1 MKTMTLKQKLLILT
15 VVLVVL
21 IALLSMFF
29 ISRLGAISKIHQKVA
44 DITVPQQKVTSAMT
58 VALLDAKLNLYNLVK
73 VDRDLEKFT
82 ALKKIIQTKLNEYQ
96 ILERALLNGHEY
108 LGKEIKGIEGLKVMP
123 CDKGG
128 EIESLTKNASIQFED
143 FKNICNQIID
153 QKGEE
158 VELTKSFGEADKK
171 GGGNTGVVKD
181 LDDSLG
187 KLAASQDD
195 IQFQSMIFDIKRYQ
209 DKIIRDPN
217 KNDMDEIKMVF
228 ENLILVANDSGK
240 QAAADY
246 FSLYESVAKKLLRVV
261 NLKTSIDQLNNKDL
275 EDKHELL
282 DRALNALVAKTHE
295 EMIRDSSEAAA
306 MEKNVKLGAIIICI
320 VVIGFSSVF
329 GYFFSGNLTKKLGK
343 IIYKLTESEEHL
355 AAACAQVSS
364 ANQSVAQGASQ
375 QAASIEETS
384 SSMEEMASMTKMN
397 ADHANQADT
406 MMKSVSQNIHA
417 VGKLSELILNSMT
430 KISQAGQDTSKI
442 VKSMDKIAF
451 QTNLLSLN
459 AAVEAAHAGEAGAGF
474 AVVANE
480 VRNLAGRAAT
490 EAKSTSDL
498 LEIIVKEINECFDT
512 VKKTGSLFKDMYK
525 DVLKVVELVAE
536 ISAASKEQSEGINQ
550 VNKAVGEMDSV
561 AQQNAANA
569 EESASASEEMN
580 AQTEK
585 LKAMIKELNNMVGEG
600 KVGFTTHDASSLHE
614 SKKPFHQ
621 LIFSKAQKKFANN
634 KKAIPPQGSLTDSV
648 IPFDEKETNN
658 F

>member
-1 MKTMTLKQKLLILT
+1 MIKQKLIILT

-21 IALLSMFF
+21 VTLLSIFF
-29 ISRLGAISKIHQKVA
+29 ISQLGAISKIHQKVA
-44 DITVPQQKVTSAMT
+44 DITVPLQKVTSAMT

-96 ILERALLNGHEY
+96 ILEQALLNGHED
-108 LGKEIKGIEGLKVMP
+108 LGKEIKGLEGLKVMP

-158 VELTKSFGEADKK
+158 VKLTKSFGEADKK

-240 QAAADY
+240 QAAANY
-246 FSLYESVAKKLLRVV
+246 FSLYEGVANKLLRVM
-261 NLKTSIDQLNNKDL
+261 NLKNSIDQLNNKDL

-282 DRALNALVAKTHE
+282 GRALTALVARTHD

-306 MEKNVKLGAIIICI
+306 MEKNVKLFAIIICI

-355 AAACAQVSS
+355 ATACAQVSS

-397 ADHANQADT
+397 ADHANQADKLMQNALQVMT
-406 MMKSVSQNIHA
+406 EVQKS
-417 VGKLSELILNSMT
+417 SEDVANSMS
-430 KISQAGQDTSKI
+430 KISQASQETSKI
-442 VKSMDKIAF
+442 VKTIDEIAF
-451 QTNLLSLN
+451 QTNLLALN
-459 AAVEAAHAGEAGAGF
+459 AAVEAARAGEAGAGF

-480 VRNLAGRAAT
+480 VRNLAGRAASA
-490 EAKSTSDL
+490 AKSTSDL
-498 LEIIVKEINECFDT
+498 IEGIVKQINEGSQT
-512 VKKTGSLFKDMYK
+512 VKKTGSLFKDLVGNVRK
-525 DVLKVVELVAE
+525 GGELVAE

-550 VNKAVGEMDSV
+550 VNKAVGDMDSV

-569 EESASASEEMN
+569 EESASAAEEMN

-585 LKAMIKELNNMVGEG
+585 LKTMIKELNNMVGEG
-600 KVGFTTHDASSLHE
+600 KVGFTMQDASSLNE
-614 SKKPFHQ
+614 SKKSIHK
-621 LIFSKAQKKFANN
+621 LIFSKVQKKFANN
-634 KKAIPPQGSLTDSV
+634 KKAIPPQRSLTDSV
-648 IPFDEKETNN
+648 IPFDEKETND

>member
-1 MKTMTLKQKLLILT
+1 MTIKQKLLILT
-15 VVLVVL
+15 VVIVVF
-21 IALLSMFF
+21 IALLSVFF
-29 ISRLGAISKIHQKVA
+29 ISRLGVISKINQKVA
-44 DITVPQQKVTSAMT
+44 DITVPLQKVTSAMT
-58 VALLDAKLNLYNLVK
+58 VALLDAKLNLYNLLK

-82 ALKKIIQTKLNEYQ
+82 VLKKIIQTKLNEYQ
-96 ILERALLNGHEY
+96 ILERALLNGHED
-108 LGKEIKGIEGLKVMP
+108 LGKEIKSLEGLKVMP

-128 EIESLTKNASIQFED
+128 EIEGLTKMASVQFED

-158 VELTKSFGEADKK
+158 VALTKNIGGVDKK

-187 KLAASQDD
+187 KLAAAQDD

-246 FSLYESVAKKLLRVV
+246 FALYESIADRLLRIV
-261 NLKTSIDQLNNKDL
+261 NLKNSIDQLNNKEL

-282 DRALNALVAKTHE
+282 GRALTGLLARTHD

-306 MEKNVKLGAIIICI
+306 MEKNVKWFTIIICI
-320 VVIGFSSVF
+320 IGVGVSSIFV
-329 GYFFSGNLTKKLGK
+329 YFFSDNITKKLGR

-355 AAACAQVSS
+355 STACIQVSS

-397 ADHANQADT
+397 ADHANQADKLMRNALQVMT
-406 MMKSVSQNIHA
+406 EVQKS
-417 VGKLSELILNSMT
+417 SEDVANSMS
-430 KISQAGQDTSKI
+430 KISQASQETSKI
-442 VKSMDKIAF
+442 VKTIDEIAF
-451 QTNLLSLN
+451 QTNLLALN
-459 AAVEAAHAGEAGAGF
+459 AAVEAARAGEAGAGF

-480 VRNLAGRAAT
+480 VRNLAARAASA
-490 EAKSTSDL
+490 AKNTSDL
-498 LEIIVKEINECFDT
+498 IEGIVKQINEGSQT
-512 VKKTGSLFKDMYK
+512 VKKTGSLFKDLVGNVRK
-525 DVLKVVELVAE
+525 GGELIAE

-550 VNKAVGEMDSV
+550 VNKAVGDMDSV

-569 EESASASEEMN
+569 EESAGAAEEMN

-585 LKAMIKELNNMVGEG
+585 LKTMIKELNNMVGEE
-600 KVGFTTHDASSLHE
+600 KVGFTMQDASSLHE
-614 SKKPFHQ
+614 SKNPIHQ
-621 LIFSKAQKKFANN
+621 LIFSKVQKKFANK

-648 IPFDEKETNN
+648 ITFDEKESND

>member
-1 MKTMTLKQKLLILT
+1 MIKQKLIILT
-15 VVLVVL
+15 AVLVVL
-21 IALLSMFF
+21 VTLLSMFF
-29 ISRLGAISKIHQKVA
+29 ISQLAAISKIHQKVA
-44 DITVPQQKVTSAMT
+44 DITVPLQKVTSAMT

-96 ILERALLNGHEY
+96 ILEQALLNGHKD
-108 LGKEIKGIEGLKVMP
+108 LGKEIKGLEGLKVMP

-128 EIESLTKNASIQFED
+128 EIESLTKKASIQFED
-143 FKNICNQIID
+143 FKNICNQIIE

-158 VELTKSFGEADKK
+158 VELTKSIGGADKK
-171 GGGNTGVVKD
+171 GGGNIGVVKD

-187 KLAASQDD
+187 KVAAAQDD

-228 ENLILVANDSGK
+228 ENLILVANDSAK
-240 QAAADY
+240 QVAADY
-246 FSLYESVAKKLLRVV
+246 FSLYEGAANKLMRVV
-261 NLKTSIDQLNNKDL
+261 NLKSSIDQLNNKDL
-275 EDKHELL
+275 ENKHELL
-282 DRALNALVAKTHE
+282 GQALTALVARTHD

-306 MEKNVKLGAIIICI
+306 MEKNVKLFAIIICI

-343 IIYKLTESEEHL
+343 IIYKLTESEEYL
-355 AAACAQVSS
+355 ATACAQVSS

-397 ADHANQADT
+397 ADHANQADKL
-406 MMKSVSQNIHA
+406 MKNVAQVINEVARS
-417 VGKLSELILNSMT
+417 SEDVANSMS
-430 KISQAGQDTSKI
+430 KISQASQETSKI
-442 VKSMDKIAF
+442 VKTIDEIAF
-451 QTNLLSLN
+451 QTNLLALN
-459 AAVEAAHAGEAGAGF
+459 AAVEAARAGEAGAGF

-480 VRNLAGRAAT
+480 VRNLASRAASA
-490 EAKSTSDL
+490 AKSTADL
-498 LEIIVKEINECFDT
+498 IESIVKQINEASEA
-512 VKKTGSLFKDMYK
+512 VKKTGLLFKDMYK
-525 DVLKVVELVAE
+525 NVLKGVELVAE
-536 ISAASKEQSEGINQ
+536 IFAASKEQSEGINQ
-550 VNKAVGEMDSV
+550 VNKAVGDMDSV

-569 EESASASEEMN
+569 EESASAAAEMN

-585 LKAMIKELNNMVGEG
+585 LKTMIKALNNMVGEG
-600 KVGFTTHDASSLHE
+600 KVGFTMQDGSSLPE
-614 SKKPFHQ
+614 SKKPIHQ
-621 LIFSKAQKKFANN
+621 LIFSKVHKKFANN
-634 KKAIPPQGSLTDSV
+634 KKAIPPQGTLPDSL
-648 IPFDEKETNN
+648 IPFDEKEPND

>member
-1 MKTMTLKQKLLILT
+1 MIKQKLIILT

-21 IALLSMFF
+21 VTLLSIFF
-29 ISRLGAISKIHQKVA
+29 ISQLGAISKIHQKVA
-44 DITVPQQKVTSAMT
+44 DITVPLQKVTSAMT

-96 ILERALLNGHEY
+96 ILEQALLNGHED
-108 LGKEIKGIEGLKVMP
+108 LGKEIKGLEGLKVMP

-158 VELTKSFGEADKK
+158 VKLTKSFGEADKK

-240 QAAADY
+240 QAAANY
-246 FSLYESVAKKLLRVV
+246 FSLYEGVANKLLRVM
-261 NLKTSIDQLNNKDL
+261 NLKNSIDQLNNKDL

-282 DRALNALVAKTHE
+282 GRALTALVVRTHD

-306 MEKNVKLGAIIICI
+306 MEKNVKLFAIIICI

-355 AAACAQVSS
+355 ATACAQVSS

-397 ADHANQADT
+397 ADHANQADKLMQNALQVMT
-406 MMKSVSQNIHA
+406 EVQKS
-417 VGKLSELILNSMT
+417 SEDVANSMS
-430 KISQAGQDTSKI
+430 KISQASQETSKI
-442 VKSMDKIAF
+442 VKTIDEIAF
-451 QTNLLSLN
+451 QTNLLALN
-459 AAVEAAHAGEAGAGF
+459 AAVEAARAGEAGAGF

-480 VRNLAGRAAT
+480 VRNLAGRAASA
-490 EAKSTSDL
+490 AKSTSDL
-498 LEIIVKEINECFDT
+498 IEGIVKQINEGSQT
-512 VKKTGSLFKDMYK
+512 VKKTGSLFKDLVGNVRK
-525 DVLKVVELVAE
+525 GGELVAE

-550 VNKAVGEMDSV
+550 VNKAVGDMDSV

-569 EESASASEEMN
+569 EESASAAEEMN

-585 LKAMIKELNNMVGEG
+585 LKTMIKELNNMVGEG
-600 KVGFTTHDASSLHE
+600 KVGFTMQDASSLNE
-614 SKKPFHQ
+614 SKKSIHK
-621 LIFSKAQKKFANN
+621 LIFSKVQKKFANN

-648 IPFDEKETNN
+648 IPFDEKETND

>member
-1 MKTMTLKQKLLILT
+1 MIKQKLIILT

-21 IALLSMFF
+21 VTLLSIFF
-29 ISRLGAISKIHQKVA
+29 ISQLGAISKIHQKVA
-44 DITVPQQKVTSAMT
+44 DITVPLQKVTSAMT

-96 ILERALLNGHEY
+96 ILEQALLNGHED
-108 LGKEIKGIEGLKVMP
+108 LGKEIKGLEGLKVMP

-158 VELTKSFGEADKK
+158 VKLTKSFGEADKK

-195 IQFQSMIFDIKRYQ
+195 VQFQSMIFDIKRYQ

-246 FSLYESVAKKLLRVV
+246 FSLYEGVANKLLRVV
-261 NLKTSIDQLNNKDL
+261 NLKNSIDQLNNKDL

-282 DRALNALVAKTHE
+282 GRALTALVARTHD

-306 MEKNVKLGAIIICI
+306 MEKNVKLFAIIICI

-355 AAACAQVSS
+355 ATACAQVSS

-397 ADHANQADT
+397 ADHANQADKLMQNALQVMT
-406 MMKSVSQNIHA
+406 EVQKS
-417 VGKLSELILNSMT
+417 SEDVANSMS
-430 KISQAGQDTSKI
+430 KISQASQETSKI
-442 VKSMDKIAF
+442 VKTIDEIAF
-451 QTNLLSLN
+451 QTNLLALN
-459 AAVEAAHAGEAGAGF
+459 AAVEAARAGEAGAGF

-480 VRNLAGRAAT
+480 VRNLAGRAASA
-490 EAKSTSDL
+490 AKSTSDL
-498 LEIIVKEINECFDT
+498 IEGIVKQINEGSQT
-512 VKKTGSLFKDMYK
+512 VKKTGSLFKDLVGNVRK
-525 DVLKVVELVAE
+525 GGELVAE

-550 VNKAVGEMDSV
+550 VNKAVGDMDSV

-569 EESASASEEMN
+569 EESASAAEEMN

-585 LKAMIKELNNMVGEG
+585 LKTMIKELNNMVGEG
-600 KVGFTTHDASSLHE
+600 KVGFTMQDASSLNE
-614 SKKPFHQ
+614 SKKPIHK
-621 LIFSKAQKKFANN
+621 LIFSKVQKKFANN

-648 IPFDEKETNN
+648 IPFDEKETND